1 MSSSATVFDDSCRDI
16 RNGVRVEAKEDAS
29 PLALRI
35 GITFQDVVSQVP
47 EASMAATETLLV
59 VENETAIRALV
70 KMALER
76 HGYTVLSAES
86 GSEALSLAADNQGPI
101 DLLITDVVMPDLRG
115 PDLARRLVIARPG
128 LTTLFMSGYMDDAL
142 GEEAS
147 SLPVLVDFIQKP
159 FLPSALVAK
168 VRELLDRARK
178 SRTAHT

>member
-1 MSSSATVFDDSCRDI
+1 MTSSATVFDDSRTDI
-16 RNGVRVEAKEDAS
+16 RNVVLVEAKGAA
-29 PLALRI
+29 PLAPRI

-59 VENETAIRALV
+59 VENEPAIRALV

-86 GSEALSLAADNQGPI
+86 GSEALSLAADNHGPI

-115 PDLARRLVIARPG
+115 PDLARRLVTARPG
-128 LTTLFMSGYMDDAL
+128 LTTLFMSGYMDDTL
-142 GEEAS
+142 GEETS

-159 FLPSALVAK
+159 FLPSALIAK

-178 SRTAHT
+178 SRAAHT